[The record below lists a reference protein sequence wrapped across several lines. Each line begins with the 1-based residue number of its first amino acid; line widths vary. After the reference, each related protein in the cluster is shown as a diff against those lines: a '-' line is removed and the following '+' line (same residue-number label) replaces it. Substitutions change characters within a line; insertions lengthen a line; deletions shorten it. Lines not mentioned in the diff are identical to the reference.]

1 MTGDGV
7 NDSPALKAADIGI
20 ALGRNGTEAARE
32 VAGVVLQTDDL
43 MALAVALERGRT
55 TYTNIRKALHYL
67 LSTNLS
73 EILVVLAATAAGAGE
88 ALSPMQLLWINL
100 ISDVLPA
107 LAVAFQQPAH
117 RNLAGLDREGEEA
130 LEKPLRNDILRR
142 GISTATL
149 SLGAYLI
156 ALRYLSTPVAGS
168 VAFASIVATQ
178 LAQTLALGRN
188 DDGSFNRSVMAAV
201 AGSSGMLVATIAV
214 APVRS
219 FVGLTPLGPVG

>member
-1 MTGDGV
+1 MIPLIF
-7 NDSPALKAADIGI
+7 S
-20 ALGRNGTEAARE
+20 RSYARS
-32 VAGVVLQTDDL
+32 VV
-43 MALAVALERGRT
+43 VRT
-55 TYTNIRKALHYL
+55 F
-67 LSTNLS
+67 
-73 EILVVLAATAAGAGE
+73 
-88 ALSPMQLLWINL
+88 PQ
-100 ISDVLPA
+100 DP
-107 LAVAFQQPAH
+107 
-117 RNLAGLDREGEEA
+117 
-130 LEKPLRNDILRR
+130 
-142 GISTATL
+142 ISTATL

-219 FVGLTPLGPVG
+219 FVGLTPLGPVGWALVGGATLAAVPLNYALASEKLLGGRLALSSAPEAERLALPAGEAEVLSPS